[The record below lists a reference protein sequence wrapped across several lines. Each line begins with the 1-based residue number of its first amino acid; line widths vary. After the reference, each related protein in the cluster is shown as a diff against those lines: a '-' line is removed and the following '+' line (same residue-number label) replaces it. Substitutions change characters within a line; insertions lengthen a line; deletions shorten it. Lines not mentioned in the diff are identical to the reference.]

1 MKKLTN
7 FHDIAHTSAKRC
19 FCFFLSLLMQF
30 FLSSHVSHFSYLLYI
45 NLYYTLCNY
54 YYYFNSRYESASLL
68 LIYGCYILVLC
79 FDIKI
84 NRCLMKKLSPCCSCF
99 TKATEQSG
107 EQQPLAG
114 WREERGPLIRQQSR
128 TDSGIFQD
136 ELDYSQLSTSLHGLD
151 EISEGISILTV
162 VSSNLYVCLHCF

>member
-1 MKKLTN
+1 
-7 FHDIAHTSAKRC
+7 
-19 FCFFLSLLMQF
+19 
-30 FLSSHVSHFSYLLYI
+30 
-45 NLYYTLCNY
+45 
-54 YYYFNSRYESASLL
+54 
-68 LIYGCYILVLC
+68 
-79 FDIKI
+79 
-84 NRCLMKKLSPCCSCF
+84 MKKLSPCCSCF

-114 WREERGPLIRQQSR
+114 WREERGPLIRPQSR

-162 VSSNLYVCLHCF
+162 VSKF